1 MNPIILLSLCLGL
14 AGLTLPAAAQSPA
27 RPKEPFIAA
36 VPDYGHWMIR
46 LKYEPSSES
55 AASGPAAPAQ
65 VAPTLPTVIDTI
77 KTGELKSVVLTLSSG
92 TTQQFTYQG
101 DWVLCSSPEGPKL
114 SIATADR
121 PPHPYFSTGFAL
133 LDGLTIDNSTFKE
146 ATVWNGVQAF
156 HYRIGETDV
165 WIDSA
170 TMLPLALR
178 QPGLE
183 ATYQFL
189 PAPPKPFLIPE
200 DQEILLKKQR
210 TVDKK
215 VRTLR

>member
-1 MNPIILLSLCLGL
+1 MKHLFLSLCIGL
-14 AGLTLPAAAQSPA
+14 AGLTSSAHAQSPTK
-27 RPKEPFIAA
+27 PKEPYVAA

-46 LKYEPSSES
+46 FKYEPPAE
-55 AASGPAAPAQ
+55 GTAAPAP
-65 VAPTLPTVIDTI
+65 VDPNLPTILDTI
-77 KTGELKSVVLTLSSG
+77 KTGDLKSVVLTLSTG

-101 DWVLCSSPEGPKL
+101 DWVLSSTPEGPKL
-114 SIATADR
+114 SVATADR
-121 PPHPYFSTGFAL
+121 PPHPYFTTGFAL

-146 ATVWNGVQAF
+146 ATTWNGVPAF

-183 ATYQFL
+183 ASYQFL
-189 PAPPKPFLIPE
+189 PPPPKPFLVPE

-210 TVDKK
+210 AADKK